1 MEQSESTV
9 QIAHGKNLKISC
21 IAVYPQASY
30 VDAFWLCKGSRKQ
43 INFKYEANDASFRK
57 RTEGTIKSRNISLTI
72 YNAGLNDSGQYSCVL
87 NTSHGLRQKNVSVQ
101 VVPDAI
107 GRFLLSLYLP
117 VESAVSSL
125 SMTRIKS
132 RFS

>member
-1 MEQSESTV
+1 M
-9 QIAHGKNLKISC
+9 KISC

-30 VDAFWLCKGSRKQ
+30 VDTFWFCNGSRKQ
-43 INFKYEANDASFRK
+43 TNFKDEVNDARFRK
-57 RTEGTIKSRNISLTI
+57 RTEGTIKSRNISLTT
-72 YNAGLNDSGQYSCVL
+72 YNAGLNDIGQYSCVL
-87 NTSHGLRQKNVSVQ
+87 NTSHGLRLKNVSVQ